1 MTFLLLMLAAAPVP
15 DAGPADAGARPE
27 PDAGAVEAALPDG
40 GVRYKFNDPKH
51 RDTLR
56 FTLDAPQLQINGVT
70 SDLEGELRVV
80 NGKLSGELK
89 VQPAGIRSG
98 DASRD
103 SHLRGEEWLEVKKH
117 PYATFK
123 LDEVDLPAEVKDGA
137 KLSLK
142 GKGELELRGV
152 RHEEPVELT
161 VWFFKAPEQTSKT
174 PDPAK
179 APRHEGDLLH
189 VQGKCKLKLDHFR
202 VEARKKMPLEAA
214 ESAEVALDAWG
225 STKL

>member
-1 MTFLLLMLAAAPVP
+1 MTFLLLMLAAAP
-15 DAGPADAGARPE
+15 DAGPAADAGARLE
-27 PDAGAVEAALPDG
+27 SDAGQALPDG
-40 GVRYKFNDPKH
+40 GVLYKFNDPKH

-70 SDLEGELRVV
+70 SDLEGEAKVV
-80 NGKLSGELK
+80 NGKLSAELK
-89 VQPAGIRSG
+89 VQPAGIRTG

-103 SHLRGEEWLEVKKH
+103 SHLRGDEWLDVKKH

-123 LDEVDLPAEVKDGA
+123 LEEVELPAEIKDGA
-137 KLSLK
+137 KLNLK

-152 RHEEPVELT
+152 KHEEAVELT
-161 VWFFKAPEQTSKT
+161 VWFFKEPEPQAKNKT
-174 PDPAK
+174 IDPAK
-179 APRHEGDLLH
+179 APRLEGDLVHL
-189 VQGKCKLKLDHFR
+189 QGKCKLKLDHFR